1 MGTLAIVRAL
11 LFHIQSESDP
21 IYRGERR
28 MSVIWHGPN
37 LNRWGSWL
45 FVLLVITLPV
55 LTLLERQFGI
65 RWVAYRGVFIQ
76 ALLTVGGSLLSIGWT
91 VPVTVLAGQGVSRE
105 RTAQTWDLL
114 LTLPPPTETVLMAK
128 AAARIQPVWRL
139 VVSLAFILSL
149 IGVFVVGPLIIVRT
163 LATGESL
170 LWGVVAMVV
179 GMVVVVVER
188 EQEIALATVMGLAAA
203 FVSGSE
209 RLALLFGLVGGVLI
223 RLAQLLASVLLTLLI
238 VPRLPEGFAPLNMIA
253 GTAAVLMAAPSLVG
267 IIGLA
272 AVIGIREALI
282 RILFRWLIRRARE
295 A

>member
-28 MSVIWHGPN
+28 MSVIWRGPN
-37 LNRWGSWL
+37 LSRWGSWL
-45 FVLLVITLPV
+45 FVLLVISLPV

-65 RWVAYRGVFIQ
+65 QWTAYRGVLIQ
-76 ALLTVGGSLLSIGWT
+76 LLLTVGGSLLSIGWT

-149 IGVFVVGPLIIVRT
+149 IGVFVVGPLIIART
-163 LATGESL
+163 LAMGESL
-170 LWGVVAMVV
+170 LWGVLSMVA
-179 GMVVVVVER
+179 GMVAVVTER
-188 EQEIALATVMGLAAA
+188 EQEIALAAVIGLATA
-203 FVSGSE
+203 FVSDSE
-209 RLALLFGLVGGVLI
+209 RLTLLFGLVGGVLI
-223 RLAQLLASVLLTLLI
+223 RLVQLLVTVMLTLLI
-238 VPRLPEGFAPLNMIA
+238 VPHLPEDFAPLNMIA
-253 GTAAVLMAAPSLVG
+253 GTAAVLIAAPSLFG
-267 IIGLA
+267 MIGLA
-272 AVIGIREALI
+272 AVIGVREALI
-282 RILFRWLIRRARE
+282 RILFSWLIRRARE

>member
-28 MSVIWHGPN
+28 MSVIWRGPN
-37 LNRWGSWL
+37 LSRWGGWL
-45 FVLLVITLPV
+45 FALLVISLPV
-55 LTLLERQFGI
+55 LTLLERQLGI
-65 RWVAYRGVFIQ
+65 QWTAYRGVLIQ
-76 ALLTVGGSLLSIGWT
+76 LLLTVGGSLLSIGWT

-128 AAARIQPVWRL
+128 AAARIQPVWQL

-163 LATGESL
+163 LAAGESL
-170 LWGVVAMVV
+170 LWGGLSMVV
-179 GMVVVVVER
+179 GMVVVVAER
-188 EQEIALATVMGLAAA
+188 EQEIALAAVIGLAVA
-203 FVSGSE
+203 FVSDSE
-209 RLALLFGLVGGVLI
+209 RLALLGGLFGGVLI
-223 RLAQLLASVLLTLLI
+223 RLAQLLIAVLLTLLI
-238 VPRLPEGFAPLNMIA
+238 VSRLPEGFAPLGMIA
-253 GTAAVLMAAPSLVG
+253 GTAVVLIAAPGLVG
-267 IIGLA
+267 IIGLI
-272 AVIGIREALI
+272 AVLGVREALI
-282 RILFRWLIRRARE
+282 RILFSWLIRRARE